1 MARNKK
7 KEEPKVEVDVNQEEP
22 KVEVDVNQEEPKVLP
37 SFAAE
42 LGPKKI
48 KVTPEELQELQKE
61 GKLIGWNPATGEALI
76 K

>member
-7 KEEPKVEVDVNQEEP
+7 KEEP